1 MNISA
6 TVSAEFGLRLV
17 AAEQTIV
24 PLVASLHYSGSDPYA
39 IRMAFHVGAEDPVE
53 WIFAR
58 DLLADGVTTPEGE
71 GDVRIWPSSP
81 DTGKD
86 PAPDA
91 EIRGALS
98 VLNIKLSS
106 PFGEAHFEAPS
117 EAITKL
123 SRPDLQ
129 HRPDGPGKRRHRHRR
144 RAQQPAL
151 ASLTAGGARH
161 GHYSR
166 PGPFGKTWVRR
177 PARALLAAGPVRQ
190 DLGPAPGTGITR
202 GRARSAR
209 PGSGARHGHY
219 SRPGPF
225 GSPVSAV

>member
-6 TVSAEFGLRLV
+6 TVSAELGLRLV

-117 EAITKL
+117 EAITSFL
-123 SRPDLQ
+123 DR
-129 HRPDGPGKRRHRHRR
+129 
-144 RAQQPAL
+144 
-151 ASLTAGGARH
+151 T
-161 GHYSR
+161 YSI
-166 PGPFGKTWVRR
+166 VRM
-177 PARALLAAGPVRQ
+177 
-190 DLGPAPGTGITR
+190 
-202 GRARSAR
+202 GRE
-209 PGSGARHGHY
+209 
-219 SRPGPF
+219 
-225 GSPVSAV
+225 SAVIDIDAELNSLLWQA